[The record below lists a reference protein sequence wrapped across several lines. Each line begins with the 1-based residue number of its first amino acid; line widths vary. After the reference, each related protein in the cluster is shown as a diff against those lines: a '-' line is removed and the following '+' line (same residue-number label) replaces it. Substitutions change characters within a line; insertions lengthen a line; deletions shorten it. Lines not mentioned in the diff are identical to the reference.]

1 MKKFVLLGGLLFAA
15 VVGAADSIPFTF
27 TPGSPIKSAEVNENF
42 KSLQTSAAAHESR
55 LQGLEA
61 ALSAKPTDQ
70 LICLP
75 LAAWVIDGTSF
86 PCIQASSPTITR
98 SMQMQ
103 QILAEGWI
111 SVAVGG
117 GDNSNRVVMTFRK

>member
-1 MKKFVLLGGLLFAA
+1 MKKFILFGGLLFAA

-42 KSLQTSAAAHESR
+42 KSLQTRAVAHESR

-70 LICLP
+70 LVCVLYP
-75 LAAWVIDGTSF
+75 FWAVDGTSF
-86 PCIQASSPTITR
+86 PCIQASNPTTQQSL
-98 SMQMQ
+98 SMP
-103 QILAEGWI
+103 QILAQGWI
-111 SVAVGG
+111 SVSSGG
-117 GDNSNRVVMTFRK
+117 ADVRMVMTFRK